1 MFISSLQDALLFIV
15 YTIFNAYIIIILFRF
30 MLQLVQADMRNPLAQ
45 FIAKVTN
52 PILAPLE
59 STIPSTKNI
68 SFAALCLA
76 LFVQIVELLIIL
88 FINGNAISPRAI
100 SIPGITIWAVGEL
113 CDLFLVFIFFA
124 TLIQAI
130 LSWVNTGYNPAAML
144 FARITEPFLRPIRN
158 ILPAMGGLDFSPIVL
173 IFLIYLLRI
182 LVANPII
189 MVGRGML

>member
-45 FIAKVTN
+45 FILKVTN
-52 PILAPLE
+52 PILSPLE
-59 STIPSTKNI
+59 NTLPSTKNI

-76 LFVQIVELLIIL
+76 LIVQITELLIIL
-88 FINGNAISPRAI
+88 FIGGQAISVRAI
-100 SIPGITIWAVGEL
+100 SIPGITIWAIGEL

-130 LSWVNTGYNPAAML
+130 LSWINTGYNPAAML

-158 ILPAMGGLDFSPIVL
+158 ILPAMGGLDLSPIVL